1 MNDSRDFGQNTGE
14 MELLSIE
21 IVKGKEHMGV

>member
-14 MELLSIE
+14 MELLSVE
-21 IVKGKEHMGV
+21 TVKGKKHMRV

>member
-14 MELLSIE
+14 MELLSVE
-21 IVKGKEHMGV
+21 TVKEKKHMRV